1 MIAAIHAGWKGAF
14 KGIIKRTLNFMI
26 KKGCDPKNVT
36 AVIGPCISVKNYEV
50 KKDFIKKL
58 IKKDGKNKKFFK
70 KIQNKDFFDLKKYV
84 LSQLKALNIKKIDI
98 INKNTFNPKNNF
110 FSARRSI
117 SRNENDYGRNISV
130 IMINWQYLMK
140 LLTGNSNK
148 PLSKNI
154 AKYLKSKLVNSSIKK
169 FSDGE
174 IYIEINENI
183 RGNSIFIIQSIS
195 SPAND
200 NLMELLLC
208 IDALKRSSAK
218 NITAVIPYFGY
229 ARQDR
234 KVVPRTSIS
243 AKLVSNLITKA
254 GADRVVT
261 VDLHA
266 GQIQGFF
273 DIPVDNLFATPIFA
287 RHAKKNIK
295 SKNIICVAPDV
306 GGTERA
312 RALGKILNVELA
324 IVDKRRPKPGQSKV
338 MNVIGNVKGK
348 TCIIV
353 DDIIDSGGTIV
364 NAAKALKDRGAK
376 EVYVYITH
384 GVLSGEAVDKIKKS
398 VIRKL
403 VITDTI
409 DNHDKIKNVKNI
421 EVLPIS
427 ALMGEAIKRISNS
440 TSVSDLF
447 K

>member
-1 MIAAIHAGWKGAF
+1 
-14 KGIIKRTLNFMI
+14 
-26 KKGCDPKNVT
+26 
-36 AVIGPCISVKNYEV
+36 
-50 KKDFIKKL
+50 
-58 IKKDGKNKKFFK
+58 
-70 KIQNKDFFDLKKYV
+70 
-84 LSQLKALNIKKIDI
+84 
-98 INKNTFNPKNNF
+98 
-110 FSARRSI
+110 
-117 SRNENDYGRNISV
+117 
-130 IMINWQYLMK
+130 MK

-148 PLSKNI
+148 VLSKNI
-154 AKYLKSKLVNSSIKK
+154 AKYLKTKLVNSSIRK
-169 FSDGE
+169 FADGE

-183 RGNSIFIIQSIS
+183 RGNSIFIVQSIS

-243 AKLVSNLITKA
+243 AKLVSNLITQA

-273 DIPVDNLFATPIFA
+273 DIPVDNLFSTPIFA
-287 RHAKKNIK
+287 RHARKKIK
-295 SKNIICVAPDV
+295 SKKIICVAPDV

-312 RALGKILNVELA
+312 RALGKLLNVGLA
-324 IVDKRRPKPGQSKV
+324 IVDKRRPKPGQSEV
-338 MNVIGNVKGK
+338 MNIIGDVKGQ
-348 TCIIV
+348 TCILV

-364 NAAKALKDRGAK
+364 NAAKALKSRGAK
-376 EVYVYITH
+376 DVYVYITH
-384 GVLSGEAVDKIKKS
+384 GVLSGDAIKKIKSSTIKN
-398 VIRKL
+398 L

-409 DNHDKIKNVKNI
+409 DNVHKTKNVKNI
-421 EVLPIS
+421 EVLPVS
-427 ALMGEAIKRISNS
+427 GLMGEAIKRISNS

>member
-1 MIAAIHAGWKGAF
+1 
-14 KGIIKRTLNFMI
+14 
-26 KKGCDPKNVT
+26 
-36 AVIGPCISVKNYEV
+36 
-50 KKDFIKKL
+50 
-58 IKKDGKNKKFFK
+58 
-70 KIQNKDFFDLKKYV
+70 
-84 LSQLKALNIKKIDI
+84 
-98 INKNTFNPKNNF
+98 
-110 FSARRSI
+110 
-117 SRNENDYGRNISV
+117 
-130 IMINWQYLMK
+130 MK
-140 LLTGNSNK
+140 LLSGNSNK
-148 PLSKNI
+148 GLSKKI
-154 AKYLKSKLVNSSIKK
+154 STFLKSKLVNSSIRN
-169 FSDGE
+169 FADGE

-273 DIPVDNLFATPIFA
+273 DIPVDNLFSTPIFA
-287 RHAKKNIK
+287 RHVKKNL
-295 SKNIICVAPDV
+295 KNKNLLCIAPDV
-306 GGTERA
+306 GGVERA
-312 RALGKILNVELA
+312 RALGKLLNAGLA
-324 IVDKRRPKPGQSKV
+324 IVDKRRPAPGKSQV
-338 MNVIGNVKGK
+338 MNVIGNVKDK
-348 TCIIV
+348 TCIMV

-364 NAAKALKDRGAK
+364 NAAKVLKEKGAK
-376 EVYVYITH
+376 EVYVYVTH
-384 GVLSGEAVDKIKKS
+384 GVLSGNATEKINESVIKKLI
-398 VIRKL
+398 V
-403 VITDTI
+403 TDTI
-409 DNHDKIKNVKNI
+409 DNANKVKKSSKIEI
-421 EVLPIS
+421 LTIS
-427 ALMGEAIKRISNS
+427 NLMGEAIKRISNS

>member
-1 MIAAIHAGWKGAF
+1 
-14 KGIIKRTLNFMI
+14 
-26 KKGCDPKNVT
+26 
-36 AVIGPCISVKNYEV
+36 
-50 KKDFIKKL
+50 
-58 IKKDGKNKKFFK
+58 
-70 KIQNKDFFDLKKYV
+70 
-84 LSQLKALNIKKIDI
+84 
-98 INKNTFNPKNNF
+98 
-110 FSARRSI
+110 
-117 SRNENDYGRNISV
+117 
-130 IMINWQYLMK
+130 MK

-148 PLSKNI
+148 VLSKNI
-154 AKYLKSKLVNSSIKK
+154 AKYLKTKLVNSSIRK
-169 FSDGE
+169 FADGE

-183 RGNSIFIIQSIS
+183 RGNSIFIVQSIS

-243 AKLVSNLITKA
+243 AKLVSNLITQA

-273 DIPVDNLFATPIFA
+273 DIPVDNLFSTPIFA
-287 RHAKKNIK
+287 RHARKKIK
-295 SKNIICVAPDV
+295 SKKIICVAPDV

-312 RALGKILNVELA
+312 RALGKLLNVGLA
-324 IVDKRRPKPGQSKV
+324 IVDKRRPKPGQSEV
-338 MNVIGNVKGK
+338 MNIIGDVKGQ
-348 TCIIV
+348 TCILV

-364 NAAKALKDRGAK
+364 NAAKALKSLGAK
-376 EVYVYITH
+376 DVYVYITH
-384 GVLSGEAVDKIKKS
+384 GVLSGDAIKKIKSS
-398 VIRKL
+398 VIKNL

-409 DNHDKIKNVKNI
+409 DNVHKTKNVKNI

-427 ALMGEAIKRISNS
+427 GLMGEAIKRISNS

>member
-1 MIAAIHAGWKGAF
+1 
-14 KGIIKRTLNFMI
+14 
-26 KKGCDPKNVT
+26 
-36 AVIGPCISVKNYEV
+36 
-50 KKDFIKKL
+50 
-58 IKKDGKNKKFFK
+58 
-70 KIQNKDFFDLKKYV
+70 
-84 LSQLKALNIKKIDI
+84 
-98 INKNTFNPKNNF
+98 
-110 FSARRSI
+110 
-117 SRNENDYGRNISV
+117 
-130 IMINWQYLMK
+130 MK

-154 AKYLKSKLVNSSIKK
+154 SKYLKTKLVNSSIKK

-174 IYIEINENI
+174 IYVEINENI
-183 RGNSIFIIQSIS
+183 RGNSIFILQSIS

-312 RALGKILNVELA
+312 RALGKMLDADLA

-338 MNVIGNVKGK
+338 MNVIGNVKNK
-348 TCIIV
+348 ICILT

-364 NAAKALKDRGAK
+364 NAADALLKRGAK
-376 EVYVYITH
+376 EVHVYATH
-384 GVLSGEAVDKIKKS
+384 GVFSGDAVKKIKNSK
-398 VIRKL
+398 IKNL
-403 VITDTI
+403 VITDSI
-409 DNHDKIKNVKNI
+409 DSSDKLKKVRNI
-421 EVLPIS
+421 EVLSIS
-427 ALMGEAIKRISNS
+427 ILLAEAIKRISNS

>member
-1 MIAAIHAGWKGAF
+1 
-14 KGIIKRTLNFMI
+14 
-26 KKGCDPKNVT
+26 
-36 AVIGPCISVKNYEV
+36 
-50 KKDFIKKL
+50 
-58 IKKDGKNKKFFK
+58 
-70 KIQNKDFFDLKKYV
+70 
-84 LSQLKALNIKKIDI
+84 
-98 INKNTFNPKNNF
+98 
-110 FSARRSI
+110 
-117 SRNENDYGRNISV
+117 
-130 IMINWQYLMK
+130 MK

-148 PLSKNI
+148 VLSKNI
-154 AKYLKSKLVNSSIKK
+154 AKYLKTKLVNSSIRK
-169 FSDGE
+169 FADGE

-183 RGNSIFIIQSIS
+183 RGNSIFIVQSIS

-273 DIPVDNLFATPIFA
+273 DIPVDNLFSTPIFA
-287 RHAKKNIK
+287 RHARKKIK
-295 SKNIICVAPDV
+295 SKKIICVAPDV

-312 RALGKILNVELA
+312 RALGKLLNVGLA
-324 IVDKRRPKPGQSKV
+324 IVDKRRPKPGQSQV
-338 MNVIGNVKGK
+338 MNVIGDVKGQ
-348 TCIIV
+348 TCILV

-364 NAAKALKDRGAK
+364 NAAKALKSRGAK
-376 EVYVYITH
+376 DVYVYITH
-384 GVLSGEAVDKIKKS
+384 GVLSGDAIKKIKSSAIKN
-398 VIRKL
+398 L

-409 DNHDKIKNVKNI
+409 DNVHKTKNVKNI

-427 ALMGEAIKRISNS
+427 GLMGEAIKRISNS

>member
-1 MIAAIHAGWKGAF
+1 MKILSG
-14 KGIIKRTLNFMI
+14 TSN
-26 KKGCDPKNVT
+26 PKLSKE
-36 AVIGPCISVKNYEV
+36 ISR
-50 KKDFIKKL
+50 
-58 IKKDGKNKKFFK
+58 
-70 KIQNKDFFDLKKYV
+70 
-84 LSQLKALNIKKIDI
+84 QLKL
-98 INKNTFNPKNNF
+98 
-110 FSARRSI
+110 
-117 SRNENDYGRNISV
+117 
-130 IMINWQYLMK
+130 
-140 LLTGNSNK
+140 
-148 PLSKNI
+148 
-154 AKYLKSKLVNSSIKK
+154 KLVNTNIKR

-183 RGNSIFIIQSIS
+183 RGNSIFVIQSVS

-243 AKLVSNLITKA
+243 AKLVSNLITNA

-261 VDLHA
+261 IDLHA

-287 RHAKKNIK
+287 RHVKKKIK
-295 SKNIICVAPDV
+295 NKNLICVAPDV

-312 RALGKILNVELA
+312 RALGKFLHAGLA
-324 IVDKRRPKPGQSKV
+324 IIDKRRPAPGKSEV

-364 NAAKALKDRGAK
+364 NAAHALTDRGAK
-376 EVYVYITH
+376 EVHVYVTH
-384 GVLSGEAVDKIKKS
+384 GVLSGKAVQKIKNSK
-398 VIRKL
+398 IKRL

-409 DNHDKIKNVKNI
+409 DNSERVKGAKNI
-421 EVLPIS
+421 EILTIS
-427 ALMGEAIKRISNS
+427 QLVGEAIKRISNS

-447 K
+447 R

>member
-1 MIAAIHAGWKGAF
+1 
-14 KGIIKRTLNFMI
+14 
-26 KKGCDPKNVT
+26 
-36 AVIGPCISVKNYEV
+36 
-50 KKDFIKKL
+50 
-58 IKKDGKNKKFFK
+58 
-70 KIQNKDFFDLKKYV
+70 
-84 LSQLKALNIKKIDI
+84 
-98 INKNTFNPKNNF
+98 
-110 FSARRSI
+110 
-117 SRNENDYGRNISV
+117 
-130 IMINWQYLMK
+130 MK
-140 LLTGNSNK
+140 LLTCNSNK
-148 PLSKNI
+148 TLSKKI
-154 AKYLKSKLVNSSIKK
+154 AKYLKLKLVNSSIKK
-169 FSDGE
+169 FADGE

-266 GQIQGFF
+266 GQVQGFF
-273 DIPVDNLFATPIFA
+273 DIPVDNLFCTPIFA
-287 RHAKKNIK
+287 RHVNKNINK
-295 SKNIICVAPDV
+295 KNIICVAPDV

-312 RALGKILNVELA
+312 RALGKLLDVGLA
-324 IVDKRRPKPGQSKV
+324 IVDKRRPSPGKSQV
-338 MNVIGNVKGK
+338 MNVVGNVKNK
-348 TCIIV
+348 TCVIV

-364 NAAKALKDRGAK
+364 NAAEALKNRGAK

-384 GVLSGEAVDKIKKS
+384 GVLSGDAVKKVEKS
-398 VIRKL
+398 VIKKL
-403 VITDTI
+403 VITDSI
-409 DNHDKIKNVKNI
+409 DNNERVKKARNI
-421 EVLPIS
+421 EVLSIS
-427 ALMGEAIKRISNS
+427 NLMGEAIKRISNS

>member
-1 MIAAIHAGWKGAF
+1 
-14 KGIIKRTLNFMI
+14 
-26 KKGCDPKNVT
+26 
-36 AVIGPCISVKNYEV
+36 
-50 KKDFIKKL
+50 
-58 IKKDGKNKKFFK
+58 
-70 KIQNKDFFDLKKYV
+70 
-84 LSQLKALNIKKIDI
+84 
-98 INKNTFNPKNNF
+98 
-110 FSARRSI
+110 
-117 SRNENDYGRNISV
+117 
-130 IMINWQYLMK
+130 MK

-148 PLSKNI
+148 PLSKKI
-154 AKYLKSKLVNSSIKK
+154 AKYLKSKLINSSIRK

-218 NITAVIPYFGY
+218 NITTVIPYFGY

-234 KVVPRTSIS
+234 KVAPRTSIS

-273 DIPVDNLFATPIFA
+273 DIPVDNLFSTPIFA
-287 RHAKKNIK
+287 RHVKKNIK
-295 SKNIICVAPDV
+295 GKNIICVAPDV

-312 RALGKILNVELA
+312 RALGKTLNIGLA

-338 MNVIGNVKGK
+338 MNVIGNVKDK

-376 EVYVYITH
+376 DVYVYITH
-384 GVLSGEAVDKIKKS
+384 GVLTGDAVDKIKKS
-398 VIRKL
+398 VIKNL

-409 DNHDKIKNVKNI
+409 DNQEKIKKAKNI

-427 ALMGEAIKRISNS
+427 SLMGEAIKRISNS

>member
-1 MIAAIHAGWKGAF
+1 
-14 KGIIKRTLNFMI
+14 
-26 KKGCDPKNVT
+26 
-36 AVIGPCISVKNYEV
+36 
-50 KKDFIKKL
+50 
-58 IKKDGKNKKFFK
+58 
-70 KIQNKDFFDLKKYV
+70 
-84 LSQLKALNIKKIDI
+84 
-98 INKNTFNPKNNF
+98 
-110 FSARRSI
+110 
-117 SRNENDYGRNISV
+117 
-130 IMINWQYLMK
+130 MK

-148 PLSKNI
+148 VLSKNI
-154 AKYLKSKLVNSSIKK
+154 SKYLKSKLVNSSIRK
-169 FSDGE
+169 FADGE
-174 IYIEINENI
+174 IYVEINENI

-243 AKLVSNLITKA
+243 AKLVSNLITKS

-287 RHAKKNIK
+287 RHIKKRIK
-295 SKNIICVAPDV
+295 SKKIICVAPDV

-312 RALGKILNVELA
+312 RALGKLLNVGLA
-324 IVDKRRPKPGQSKV
+324 IVDKRRPKPGQSRV
-338 MNVIGNVKGK
+338 VNVIGDVKDT

-353 DDIIDSGGTIV
+353 EDIIDSGVTII
-364 NAAKALKDRGAK
+364 NAAKALKARGAK

-384 GVLSGEAVDKIKKS
+384 GVLSGDAVKKIKSS
-398 VIRKL
+398 VIKNL

-409 DNHDKIKNVKNI
+409 DNGQKTRNVKNI

-427 ALMGEAIKRISNS
+427 SLMGEAIKRISNS

>member
-1 MIAAIHAGWKGAF
+1 MKILSGTSNPRLSKEISK
-14 KGIIKRTLNFMI
+14 KLKLKLINTNIKRF
-26 KKGCDPKNVT
+26 
-36 AVIGPCISVKNYEV
+36 A
-50 KKDFIKKL
+50 
-58 IKKDGKNKKFFK
+58 
-70 KIQNKDFFDLKKYV
+70 
-84 LSQLKALNIKKIDI
+84 
-98 INKNTFNPKNNF
+98 
-110 FSARRSI
+110 
-117 SRNENDYGRNISV
+117 
-130 IMINWQYLMK
+130 
-140 LLTGNSNK
+140 
-148 PLSKNI
+148 
-154 AKYLKSKLVNSSIKK
+154 
-169 FSDGE
+169 DGE

-195 SPAND
+195 FPAND

-234 KVVPRTSIS
+234 KIVPRTSIS
-243 AKLVSNLITKA
+243 AKLISNLITKA

-287 RHAKKNIK
+287 RHIKKNLK
-295 SKNIICVAPDV
+295 RNNFICVAPDV

-312 RALGKILNVELA
+312 RALGKILDCGLA
-324 IVDKRRPKPGQSKV
+324 IVDKRRPSPGKSKV

-348 TCIIV
+348 TCVIV

-364 NAAKALKDRGAK
+364 NSAKALKEKGAK
-376 EVYVYITH
+376 EVHVYVTH
-384 GVLSGEAVDKIKKS
+384 GVLSGEAVKNINKSEIKKLI
-398 VIRKL
+398 V
-403 VITDTI
+403 TDTI
-409 DNHDKIKNVKNI
+409 DNHDKIKKASNI
-421 EVLPIS
+421 EVLTIS
-427 ALMGEAIKRISNS
+427 NLMGEAIKRISNS